1 MLNNCV
7 LQGRLVRDI
16 ELKNVGNDNT
26 LASFTIAT
34 DSDNKNK
41 DTYFIDC
48 ISFNGTADFISKYFR
63 KGSQIIVVGSLQSR
77 KWVDKSGNNRINW
90 EINVS
95 KAYFCGGNKTEEVK
109 PQNVVYEEPEDEQG
123 ELPF

>member
-90 EINVS
+90 EINVN
-95 KAYFCGGNKTEEVK
+95 KAYFCGKQEEVK
-109 PQNVVYEEPEDEQG
+109 PQNVFYEEPEDMAG